1 MTNESGYVKFE
12 SRNWSY
18 RGDKGTWAR
27 VNNNGS
33 ITVKRASYGI
43 ISGAYIEELRAF
55 CGSVGINF
63 DTIPS
68 GGSTTVW
75 KE

>member
-1 MTNESGYVKFE
+1 MTNESGYVQFK

-27 VNNNGS
+27 VNKDGS
-33 ITVKRASYGI
+33 VTVKRASYGI
-43 ISGAYIEELRAF
+43 ISGDYTEELRSY
-55 CGSVGINF
+55 CESVGINF

-75 KE
+75 KK